1 MFKNFKYSVAG
12 KTGSAEARTTKKGDV
27 ANSWFVGF
35 TPYEEAEVAI
45 AVFIEDGAS
54 NSSAAT
60 VAKKILEAYYNTDIE
75 HLEENM
81 AASIYTE
88 N

>member
-12 KTGSAEARTTKKGDV
+12 KTGSAEARTSKKGDV

-54 NSSAAT
+54 NSEAVKAAQ
-60 VAKKILEAYYNTDIE
+60 KILEAYYNTDIE